1 MQKLRIALK
10 VISVGVLVSLAGC
23 SIWNPFASEPSKRN
37 LPAPLVEFTPTAKVH
52 TSWSTSVGK
61 AGQYVFTPA
70 LAGGSLYVAA
80 ADGKITRLNAKTG
93 QTQWQID
100 AGMGLT
106 AGVGSDGDLVVVGG
120 ENGTVLAYDT
130 DGKFR
135 WKAKATSQILSAPA
149 VGQGVVIV
157 RSLDNYV
164 AAFDAAT
171 GKRRWLL
178 QRSAPS
184 LSLRTAP
191 GIVIANSSAYVGL
204 AGGRLLS
211 LTLNNGAPRW
221 EIAVGDPRGTTEL
234 ERIADVSGTPV
245 VAGSD
250 VCAVAYQG
258 RIGCVDA
265 ATGSGQ
271 WARTFSSNVGVA
283 VDAKNIYA
291 ADENGA
297 LYAFARNSGASVWRN
312 NQLAHRDLSTPA
324 VSYNA
329 VAVGDY
335 QGYIHFFSKED
346 GLMKARIAT
355 DGSPILAAPLMAE
368 GNFVFQT
375 QAGTVTAVA
384 VE

>member
-1 MQKLRIALK
+1 MQKLRIASK
-10 VISVGVLVSLAGC
+10 VISLGFLVSLAGC

-37 LPAPLVEFTPTAKVH
+37 QPAALVDFKPTVKVQ
-52 TSWSTSVGK
+52 TVWSTSIGK

-70 LAGGSLYVAA
+70 FVGDDLYVAA
-80 ADGKITRLNAKTG
+80 EDGRVTRLNAKTG
-93 QTQWQID
+93 QTKWQID
-100 AGMGLT
+100 AGMRLT
-106 AGVGSDGDLVVVGG
+106 AGVSSDGDLVVVGG

-130 DGKFR
+130 NGKLR

-164 AAFDAAT
+164 AAFDVAT
-171 GKRRWLL
+171 GNRKWLL
-178 QRSAPS
+178 QRTAPS

-191 GIVIANSSAYVGL
+191 GIVIDNASAYVGL

-245 VAGSD
+245 VVGSD

-265 ATGSGQ
+265 NTGSGK

-283 VDAKNIYA
+283 VDARNIYA

-297 LYAFARNSGASVWRN
+297 VNAFARNSGASVWRN
-312 NQLAHRDLSTPA
+312 NQLVNRSLSTPV
-324 VSYNA
+324 VSTK
-329 VAVGDY
+329 VIAVGDY
-335 QGYIHFFSKED
+335 QGYIHFLSKED
-346 GLMKARIAT
+346 GLMQARIAT
-355 DGSPILAAPLMAE
+355 DGSPILAAPMMAE

-375 QAGTVTAVA
+375 QAGTLTAVA

>member
-1 MQKLRIALK
+1 MQKLRLALK
-10 VISVGVLVSLAGC
+10 VMSAGLLVSLAGC

-37 LPAPLVEFTPTAKVH
+37 QPAALIDFKPTVKVH
-52 TSWSTSVGK
+52 TAWSTSVGK
-61 AGQYVFTPA
+61 AGQYIFTPA
-70 LAGGSLYVAA
+70 FVGDDLYVAA

-93 QTQWQID
+93 QTKWQID
-100 AGMGLT
+100 AGMPLT
-106 AGVGSDGDLVVVGG
+106 AGVGSAGDLVVVGG
-120 ENGTVLAYDT
+120 ENGNVLAFDT
-130 DGKFR
+130 SGTLR
-135 WKAKATSQILSAPA
+135 WKAKASSQILSAPA

-164 AAFDAAT
+164 AAFDVAT
-171 GKRRWLL
+171 GQRKWLL
-178 QRSAPS
+178 QRTAPS

-204 AGGRLLS
+204 AGGRLLA

-245 VAGSD
+245 VVGSD

-265 ATGSGQ
+265 STGTGK

-283 VDAKNIYA
+283 VDARNIYA
-291 ADENGA
+291 ADELGA
-297 LYAFARNSGASVWRN
+297 LNAFARNSGASVWRN
-312 NQLAHRDLSTPA
+312 NQLANRGLSTPV
-324 VSYNA
+324 VSYKT

-335 QGYIHFFSKED
+335 QGYIHFFSKDD
-346 GLMKARIAT
+346 GLMEARIAT
-355 DGSPILAAPLMAE
+355 DGSPILAAPLLAE